1 MDDLMVEV
9 RLDNGAYYKGRATA
23 VCDDGVFVEVDGCP
37 DVQKYPFSNV
47 RFPPEENENPPA
59 FEEGMEVEVFTRSTE
74 RESCGWWIASIKMIK
89 AEICAV
95 AYIGFETPYTEI
107 CELKRLRIKNQNPP
121 LTSKSFYQFSIPVP
135 EELRQEAQKDGIHK
149 EFQRTICAGVCVY
162 NRDLDSLIVISKWEH
177 TQKRASMLK
186 DMHFRNLAQKVM
198 LLKRTEEAAR
208 QLESTKLLN
217 RGYTDEFHVRED
229 LMGLAIGSHG
239 ANIQAARL
247 LEGVT
252 NIELEE
258 KSCTFKITGES
269 EDSVQRARAML
280 EYAEEFFQVP
290 RELVGKVIGKNG
302 RIIQEIVDKSGVFR
316 IKIAGDDEQ
325 DQNIPREHGHV
336 PFVFIGTVESIS
348 NAKVL
353 LEYHL
358 GHLKEV
364 ELLRQEKLEIDQ
376 QLRAIQESTMGSMQN
391 FPVTRRSER
400 GYSSDI
406 ESVRSGRGGPR
417 GRGRGRGG
425 GNGGNQRYHQGRRD
439 DDDYNSR
446 GDHRYND
453 RSGGGGGGGYR
464 GGNDRRGGGGRRE
477 QNGRDLGRDHYHNH
491 NDDMREDMRELSSV
505 ERAESISSYEGS
517 SRRRR
522 RQKNNSA
529 AHNTNGG
536 VTNNKSQPSKQPQN
550 ADNNK
555 NNNGGGGGVGGASS
569 GNGGFSFTSPTAP
582 SSKDVNP
589 ASNSS
594 TSSEASNSSQQN
606 NAWSFE
612 EQYKQVRQLYEI
624 NDDPKR
630 KEFLDDLFS
639 FMQKRGTPINRL
651 PIMAKSVLDLYEL
664 YNLVIA
670 RGGLV
675 DVINKKLWQEII
687 KGLHLPSSITSAA
700 FTLRTQYMK
709 YLYPYEC
716 DKKNLSTPSELQAAI
731 DGNRREGRRSS
742 YGQYEAMHAQLQMPQ
757 IGRPQLPGGI
767 QQMSPLAL
775 VTHAANNQQV
785 QAAAAAA
792 AAHHRLMAPSF
803 GQMPN
808 LMTHELEQRMVE
820 YIKLIQVKKEQ
831 HNNAA
836 AAAAVAAAAAAA
848 GGNVAGDAAALARVG
863 APGSGS
869 GAHVKQPQRQ
879 RSASPETASHEAM
892 NALDISRVALWQM
905 YHNNTSPP
913 VSMNASPQGSV
924 GGAGSIGVGNALG
937 VPSLTEQNS
946 EALNLSDS
954 PPNINNIKRERE
966 REQSPEPCDRD
977 DFHNQSPP
985 TKRGALNFPTGFYLP
1000 PSMAAAAAAAAAN
1013 FHQQNNNSNNHMPQ
1027 DSDGEDADDDADTHN
1042 TTNNS
1047 MAQDEE
1053 SDRPALN
1060 GHHQHLHH
1068 HLQQLHH
1075 LPHNLQMTHHQHLV
1089 NNTSGNHDKSDDSA
1103 IENSPSTSAVS
1114 AGGIGVDS
1122 SNGNGACGDSA
1133 SGHISPVSTKKKHL
1147 SKQQNNNGST
1157 AMDCSSGGVGRDQ
1170 SNSPSLGGVE
1180 DTLNLLS
1187 GMQFRVSRNGTNA
1200 NGEQQLIVNL
1210 ELNGVNYSGVLIAN
1224 TTNNSNAGSPSGA
1237 ELKQKKN
1244 QLMEN
1249 NELVDATAEEAKDV
1263 SGGGTSGADGDIEDE
1278 DMGDLA
1284 STTSTDETTPTKM
1297 SKNGGTGLSV
1307 ITNKSALN
1315 ESNISDAV
1323 MSAS

>member
-149 EFQRTICAGVCVY
+149 EFQRTIGAGVCVY

-217 RGYTDEFHVRED
+217 RGYTDEFQVRED

-269 EDSVQRARAML
+269 EDAVQRARAML

-316 IKIAGDDEQ
+316 IKALGFAQIAGDDEQ

-453 RSGGGGGGGYR
+453 RSAGGGGGGYR
-464 GGNDRRGGGGRRE
+464 GGNDRRGGGGKQNGRRE

-491 NDDMREDMRELSSV
+491 NDDMREDTRELSSV
-505 ERAESISSYEGS
+505 ERAESNSSYEGS

-555 NNNGGGGGVGGASS
+555 NNNGGGGG
-569 GNGGFSFTSPTAP
+569 
-582 SSKDVNP
+582 
-589 ASNSS
+589 
-594 TSSEASNSSQQN
+594 
-606 NAWSFE
+606 
-612 EQYKQVRQLYEI
+612 
-624 NDDPKR
+624 
-630 KEFLDDLFS
+630 
-639 FMQKRGTPINRL
+639 
-651 PIMAKSVLDLYEL
+651 
-664 YNLVIA
+664 
-670 RGGLV
+670 
-675 DVINKKLWQEII
+675 
-687 KGLHLPSSITSAA
+687 
-700 FTLRTQYMK
+700 
-709 YLYPYEC
+709 
-716 DKKNLSTPSELQAAI
+716 
-731 DGNRREGRRSS
+731 
-742 YGQYEAMHAQLQMPQ
+742 
-757 IGRPQLPGGI
+757 
-767 QQMSPLAL
+767 
-775 VTHAANNQQV
+775 
-785 QAAAAAA
+785 
-792 AAHHRLMAPSF
+792 
-803 GQMPN
+803 
-808 LMTHELEQRMVE
+808 
-820 YIKLIQVKKEQ
+820 
-831 HNNAA
+831 
-836 AAAAVAAAAAAA
+836 
-848 GGNVAGDAAALARVG
+848 
-863 APGSGS
+863 
-869 GAHVKQPQRQ
+869 
-879 RSASPETASHEAM
+879 
-892 NALDISRVALWQM
+892 
-905 YHNNTSPP
+905 
-913 VSMNASPQGSV
+913 
-924 GGAGSIGVGNALG
+924 GAGS
-937 VPSLTEQNS
+937 SS
-946 EALNLSDS
+946 E
-954 PPNINNIKRERE
+954 R
-966 REQSPEPCDRD
+966 
-977 DFHNQSPP
+977 
-985 TKRGALNFPTGFYLP
+985 
-1000 PSMAAAAAAAAAN
+1000 
-1013 FHQQNNNSNNHMPQ
+1013 
-1027 DSDGEDADDDADTHN
+1027 
-1042 TTNNS
+1042 
-1047 MAQDEE
+1047 
-1053 SDRPALN
+1053 
-1060 GHHQHLHH
+1060 
-1068 HLQQLHH
+1068 
-1075 LPHNLQMTHHQHLV
+1075 
-1089 NNTSGNHDKSDDSA
+1089 
-1103 IENSPSTSAVS
+1103 
-1114 AGGIGVDS
+1114 
-1122 SNGNGACGDSA
+1122 
-1133 SGHISPVSTKKKHL
+1133 
-1147 SKQQNNNGST
+1147 SKQQSVNSKDGSNVAIKGNIEKTQAPQQQQQQQPQQQQLPPQQQQQQQQQPQQSQQQQQQHHQQQQQQQSQQSKQQRRTKNRNNHADSIQPQENNK
-1157 AMDCSSGGVGRDQ
+1157 R
-1170 SNSPSLGGVE
+1170 E
-1180 DTLNLLS
+1180 TL
-1187 GMQFRVSRNGTNA
+1187 VNGT
-1200 NGEQQLIVNL
+1200 
-1210 ELNGVNYSGVLIAN
+1210 S
-1224 TTNNSNAGSPSGA
+1224 
-1237 ELKQKKN
+1237 
-1244 QLMEN
+1244 
-1249 NELVDATAEEAKDV
+1249 
-1263 SGGGTSGADGDIEDE
+1263 
-1278 DMGDLA
+1278 
-1284 STTSTDETTPTKM
+1284 
-1297 SKNGGTGLSV
+1297 
-1307 ITNKSALN
+1307 
-1315 ESNISDAV
+1315 
-1323 MSAS
+1323 

>member
-217 RGYTDEFHVRED
+217 RGYTDEFQVRED

-464 GGNDRRGGGGRRE
+464 GGNDRRGGGGKQNGRRE

-555 NNNGGGGGVGGASS
+555 NNNGGGGGVGG
-569 GNGGFSFTSPTAP
+569 G
-582 SSKDVNP
+582 
-589 ASNSS
+589 
-594 TSSEASNSSQQN
+594 
-606 NAWSFE
+606 
-612 EQYKQVRQLYEI
+612 
-624 NDDPKR
+624 
-630 KEFLDDLFS
+630 
-639 FMQKRGTPINRL
+639 
-651 PIMAKSVLDLYEL
+651 
-664 YNLVIA
+664 
-670 RGGLV
+670 
-675 DVINKKLWQEII
+675 
-687 KGLHLPSSITSAA
+687 
-700 FTLRTQYMK
+700 
-709 YLYPYEC
+709 
-716 DKKNLSTPSELQAAI
+716 
-731 DGNRREGRRSS
+731 
-742 YGQYEAMHAQLQMPQ
+742 
-757 IGRPQLPGGI
+757 
-767 QQMSPLAL
+767 
-775 VTHAANNQQV
+775 
-785 QAAAAAA
+785 
-792 AAHHRLMAPSF
+792 
-803 GQMPN
+803 
-808 LMTHELEQRMVE
+808 
-820 YIKLIQVKKEQ
+820 
-831 HNNAA
+831 
-836 AAAAVAAAAAAA
+836 
-848 GGNVAGDAAALARVG
+848 
-863 APGSGS
+863 
-869 GAHVKQPQRQ
+869 
-879 RSASPETASHEAM
+879 
-892 NALDISRVALWQM
+892 
-905 YHNNTSPP
+905 
-913 VSMNASPQGSV
+913 
-924 GGAGSIGVGNALG
+924 GGAGS
-937 VPSLTEQNS
+937 SS
-946 EALNLSDS
+946 E
-954 PPNINNIKRERE
+954 R
-966 REQSPEPCDRD
+966 
-977 DFHNQSPP
+977 
-985 TKRGALNFPTGFYLP
+985 
-1000 PSMAAAAAAAAAN
+1000 
-1013 FHQQNNNSNNHMPQ
+1013 
-1027 DSDGEDADDDADTHN
+1027 
-1042 TTNNS
+1042 
-1047 MAQDEE
+1047 
-1053 SDRPALN
+1053 
-1060 GHHQHLHH
+1060 
-1068 HLQQLHH
+1068 
-1075 LPHNLQMTHHQHLV
+1075 
-1089 NNTSGNHDKSDDSA
+1089 
-1103 IENSPSTSAVS
+1103 
-1114 AGGIGVDS
+1114 
-1122 SNGNGACGDSA
+1122 
-1133 SGHISPVSTKKKHL
+1133 
-1147 SKQQNNNGST
+1147 SKQQSVNSKDGST
-1157 AMDCSSGGVGRDQ
+1157 VAIKGNIEKPQPPQQQQQQQQQQLPPQQQQQQQPQQ
-1170 SNSPSLGGVE
+1170 SQQQQPQHHQQQPQQQQQQQQSQQSKQRRTKNRNNHADSIQPQENNKREALV
-1180 DTLNLLS
+1180 
-1187 GMQFRVSRNGTNA
+1187 NGT
-1200 NGEQQLIVNL
+1200 
-1210 ELNGVNYSGVLIAN
+1210 S
-1224 TTNNSNAGSPSGA
+1224 
-1237 ELKQKKN
+1237 
-1244 QLMEN
+1244 
-1249 NELVDATAEEAKDV
+1249 
-1263 SGGGTSGADGDIEDE
+1263 
-1278 DMGDLA
+1278 
-1284 STTSTDETTPTKM
+1284 
-1297 SKNGGTGLSV
+1297 
-1307 ITNKSALN
+1307 
-1315 ESNISDAV
+1315 
-1323 MSAS
+1323 